1 VDAHADL
8 DLSGWVQ
15 TLHPSSPEL
24 QVNPYPYYARL
35 RSECPVAHSEAGDGF
50 WVLSKYEDISFV
62 LKNHA
67 LFSSR
72 QITVDPATLTTLG
85 PDIPTQIDP
94 PDHLRYRKVMG
105 PWFRPVVV
113 KAMEDSIRASA
124 VALLE
129 PVAGK
134 TSWDFLNDFAI
145 PFPCAIFLDLMGL
158 PREDLPMFLTW
169 KDQILR
175 ATTPAELAEIF
186 GTVKVDLLNYFQQV
200 YRERR
205 ALAHPGNDLIGS
217 MVTAQIDG
225 ERPLDESEFVRSACL
240 MWGAGLDTVTAQ
252 LSLAIAY
259 LAEHPARR
267 DELVAHP
274 DQIANAVEE
283 LIRYE
288 SLVSQCRVATTDVRI
303 RDHEIRAGDVVWL
316 LQGSAGRDEDEF
328 ADADVVDFG
337 RTDIRHFGFGGGVH
351 LCLGIHLA
359 RAEMQ
364 IAMEEIHRLVPAYR
378 VDETQP
384 PIRHSGYV
392 RGVDRLHLLIS

>member
-1 VDAHADL
+1 MDAHADL

>member
-1 VDAHADL
+1 VDTHADL
-8 DLSGWVQ
+8 NLSEWVLS
-15 TLHPSSPEL
+15 LHPASPEL

-35 RSECPVAHSEAGDGF
+35 RSECPVAHSEAGAGF

-113 KAMEDSIRASA
+113 KSMEDSIRASA

-129 PVAGK
+129 PIAGGQR
-134 TSWDFLNDFAI
+134 WDFLNDFAV
-145 PFPCAIFLDLMGL
+145 PFPCTIFLDLMGL
-158 PREDLPMFLTW
+158 PAEDLPTFLTW
-169 KDQILR
+169 KEQILR
-175 ATTPAELAEIF
+175 ATTPEELGEVF
-186 GTVKVDLLNYFQQV
+186 GTVKVDLRNYFQNV

-205 ALAHPGNDLIGS
+205 ALADPGSDLIGS
-217 MVTAQIDG
+217 LISAQVDG
-225 ERPLDESEFVRSACL
+225 ERPLDESEFVRSATL

-274 DQIANAVEE
+274 DLIPNAIDE
-283 LIRYE
+283 LMRYE
-288 SLVSQCRVATTDVRI
+288 SLVSQARVATADVEI
-303 RDHEIRAGDVVWL
+303 RGRTIRAGDVVWL

-328 ADADVVDFG
+328 ADPDVVDFE

-359 RAEMQ
+359 RAELR
-364 IAMEEIHRLVPAYR
+364 IAMEEIHRRVPAYR
-378 VDETQP
+378 IDETQP

-392 RGVDRLHLLIS
+392 RGIDRLQLLID